1 MKFDMRMH
9 HMAKFLIEMA
19 FLDASLS
26 PILPSHTACAYTYRD
41 LPEGLVDF
49 LISFILDAL
58 GLHRDQLLR
67 TPDEHKR
74 NPNKWWLDLAEN
86 DDARERLFHVLSEK
100 RVIWSGKTRIA
111 IGRAL
116 EDLRRYHFDPD
127 RAMLLP
133 SKKKRVMVEG
143 STVTKEDEV
152 IQKTETV
159 EDEVEVVED

>member
-1 MKFDMRMH
+1 
-9 HMAKFLIEMA
+9 
-19 FLDASLS
+19 
-26 PILPSHTACAYTYRD
+26 
-41 LPEGLVDF
+41 
-49 LISFILDAL
+49 
-58 GLHRDQLLR
+58 
-67 TPDEHKR
+67 
-74 NPNKWWLDLAEN
+74 WWLDLAEN
-86 DDARERLFHVLSEK
+86 DDAGERLFHVLSEK

>member
-1 MKFDMRMH
+1 MRLTCVS
-9 HMAKFLIEMA
+9 AIEPIEENPET
-19 FLDASLS
+19 LDAESAS
-26 PILPSHTACAYTYRD
+26 VASYQQRC
-41 LPEGLVDF
+41 
-49 LISFILDAL
+49 FILDAL

-116 EDLRRYHFDPD
+116 EDL
-127 RAMLLP
+127 
-133 SKKKRVMVEG
+133 
-143 STVTKEDEV
+143 
-152 IQKTETV
+152 
-159 EDEVEVVED
+159 